1 MGEHCKACIWQRIT
15 SIVYKEVRVSN
26 KKHTTKKRLKSRHFC
41 KDKQMANKHI
51 KRCLIS
57 LIMREMQVKIMR
69 EHLTLD
75 KKHGFG

>member
-1 MGEHCKACIWQRIT
+1 MYT
-15 SIVYKEVRVSN
+15 
-26 KKHTTKKRLKSRHFC
+26 KKYESVTKNTTKKRLKSRHFC

-57 LIMREMQVKIMR
+57 LIMREMQVKITR